1 MVYVAYLVPLRFL
14 FLSLFSLYSLFHS
27 IFHTLSHS
35 FTPPPIS
42 FNCRV
47 AVPAEIGSTNSK
59 GRTSAT
65 HQAAG
70 NITRVSL
77 GRLPYSTHTIRTA

>member
-1 MVYVAYLVPLRFL
+1 MVYGAYWVPLR
-14 FLSLFSLYSLFHS
+14 FLSLFSLYSLSHS

-35 FTPPPIS
+35 FTPPIS
-42 FNCRV
+42 FSCRV
-47 AVPAEIGSTNSK
+47 LGPAEIGSTNSPW
-59 GRTSAT
+59 RTSAT